1 MFNIAKHFHDRLS
14 WLEHSG
20 NYIWLTSNNMKR
32 VARKCSHEPVSFPS
46 VSTSFYHSVPSS
58 PMVAPSKM
66 VRTKIFATSV
76 NDQRNPVSAS
86 WSLGVRWCFSM
97 CFFPCNSPLPY
108 FFRNK
113 TSHVPCILN
122 ISAISCSKRNWKSWI
137 YFLSCQGLET
147 LGKHG
152 NPPAVEGQKNV
163 F

>member
-1 MFNIAKHFHDRLS
+1 MFTRTCVFP
-14 WLEHSG
+14 WLG
-20 NYIWLTSNNMKR
+20 L
-32 VARKCSHEPVSFPS
+32 
-46 VSTSFYHSVPSS
+46 SS

-86 WSLGVRWCFSM
+86 PSSGGRWCFSM
-97 CFFPCNSPLPY
+97 VFFPCNSPVPY

-122 ISAISCSKRNWKSWI
+122 ISAISCGKRKWTSWT
-137 YFLSCQGLET
+137 YFVSCQGLET

-152 NPPAVEGQKNV
+152 NPPAVEGQKKITFYIIIHWSTKV
-163 F
+163 WCIAEIAPARTASSLYTIA